1 MAADREAL
9 ARAIREARENR
20 GMSQEAAAKR
30 LRLSR
35 TVLAQI
41 ELGNR
46 RVSDDEL
53 ERFAKV
59 YEVSVPSLAGTEA
72 AVGEDVEFT
81 VSELAPELFLDEITK
96 QSVSN
101 VLVLVRLASSLEQRL
116 ERQSSRVPH
125 FDVSAP
131 TSAAD
136 AIAQGEDTAE
146 QERRRLG
153 LLSTPATN
161 VVSLVASQGIR
172 VAAAPL
178 QDGLTCLF
186 MRLLDV
192 GSVIVVNSGRDEV
205 QRRFAMLHAYAHVL
219 FERGQVVRT
228 AKRSNAGEL
237 IAKRATAFATAFLLP
252 ESGIRTVLE
261 GLGKGQPSRKG
272 FVVLD
277 AATDERTR
285 AERRTAPGSQAVTY
299 ADAAAIAGQ
308 FGASYK
314 AVVLR
319 LQSLG
324 ILSETQSD
332 QLLTSKAQSAADQFL
347 ALTHPRVPHAPLP
360 EDRSGLKADV
370 LHLAIECYRRELLN
384 KRGLEG
390 IAELLQL
397 PDLSEAKLLEFAQA
411 AR

>member
-1 MAADREAL
+1 MAIDRDEL
-9 ARAIREARENR
+9 ARALRGARENR
-20 GMSQEAAAKR
+20 GLSREAAAKR
-30 LRLSR
+30 LGLSR

-53 ERFAKV
+53 ERLAKL
-59 YEVSVPSLAGTEA
+59 YETSVANLVGTEPA
-72 AVGEDVEFT
+72 ATEDVEFT
-81 VSELAPELFLDEITK
+81 ISELAPELFLDEMTK
-96 QSVSN
+96 HGVSG

-116 ERQSSRVPH
+116 ERQSRRVPH
-125 FDVSAP
+125 YSVPAP
-131 TSAAD
+131 TNAAD
-136 AIAQGEDTAE
+136 ALAQGEDAAE

-153 LLSTPATN
+153 LLSAPATD

-172 VAAAPL
+172 VAAARL

-192 GSVIVVNSGRDEV
+192 GSVIVVNSGCDDV
-205 QRRFAMLHAYAHVL
+205 KRRFTLLHAYAHVL
-219 FERGQVVRT
+219 FERGQVIRT
-228 AKRSNAGEL
+228 TKRSNAGEL

-252 ESGIRTVLE
+252 ESGVRELLR

-285 AERRTAPGSQAVTY
+285 AEQRTAPGSQTMTY
-299 ADAAAIAGQ
+299 ADAAAVAGR
-308 FGASYK
+308 FGAGYK

-319 LQSLG
+319 LLSLG
-324 ILSETQSD
+324 IISETECD
-332 QLLTSKAQSAADQFL
+332 ELLSTKVQRAAEQCL
-347 ALTHPRVPHAPLP
+347 ALTHPFAEDAPLP

-370 LHLAIECYRRELLN
+370 LHLAIECYRRKLLS
-384 KRGLEG
+384 KDGLAP
-390 IAELLQL
+390 IAEMLQL
-397 PDLSEAKLLEFAQA
+397 PDLSEAKLLELAQA